1 MSGFIDP
8 RVTFVDFRSNRN
20 GGSCLPAPKE
30 LVFSSWQYRLIGVVL
45 SAYCICNR
53 TVVCSCSVEIIE
65 DQPVDSTVVSIQLSV
80 GCTLGNCCSMYT
92 GTTNIALPPGSI
104 YFDATPCILTGTL
117 EIAIIL
123 QELGNFQHHALLYIV
138 MSRESQSLL
147 KIIES

>member
-65 DQPVDSTVVSIQLSV
+65 DQPVDSTVVSIQLYV
-80 GCTLGNCCSMYT
+80 GCTLGNCCSIYT
-92 GTTNIALPPGSI
+92 GNTNIELHQVYI
-104 YFDATPCILTGTL
+104 YFYGPP
-117 EIAIIL
+117 
-123 QELGNFQHHALLYIV
+123 
-138 MSRESQSLL
+138 
-147 KIIES
+147 